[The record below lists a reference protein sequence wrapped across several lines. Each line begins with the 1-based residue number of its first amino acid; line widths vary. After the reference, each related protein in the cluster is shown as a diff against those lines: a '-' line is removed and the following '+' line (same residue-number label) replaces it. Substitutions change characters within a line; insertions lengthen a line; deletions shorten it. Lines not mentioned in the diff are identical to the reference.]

1 MVSPKVDRRGK
12 NDRPAT
18 GRFCETGEKI
28 IARHDRSAVSDCSQ
42 EFLEIF
48 SAQWPAMLLVAKH
61 HRVVEIKN
69 DAAIGALEQAKL
81 DFVEANCLEKNDH
94 IMPTRFFEN
103 AQPLAHAGTPC
114 RNDRRFHVESGII
127 IQTIPQTQPRARS
140 VTMFHYAKYF
150 HSIGRDESLFLQLP
164 RLPFQR
170 LRSPSS
176 RGALLHAAHQT
187 C

>member
-28 IARHDRSAVSDCSQ
+28 IARHDRSAVSDCPQ

-69 DAAIGALEQAKL
+69 DAAISALEQAKFE
-81 DFVEANCLEKNDH
+81 FVEADRLEKNDH
-94 IMPTRFFEN
+94 IMPACFFEN
-103 AQPLAHAGTPC
+103 PQPLAHARTPG
-114 RNDRRFHVESGII
+114 RNDRRFHPKSGIV
-127 IQTIPQTQPRARS
+127 IQTIPQPQPGARS
-140 VTMFHYAKYF
+140 VTVFNDTKYF
-150 HSIGRDESLFLQLP
+150 HAIGRDESLFLQLP

-176 RGALLHAAHQT
+176 REALLHTARQT